1 MRNYDGKEDI
11 ELFKRALCEGL
22 TRRIEK
28 EEKEAEGIQLT
39 PNKRHK
45 KKTKEIFYEQLGD
58 AFTPFS
64 DEK

>member
-1 MRNYDGKEDI
+1 MRNRNGNEDL
-11 ELFKRALCEGL
+11 ELFKRALSEGL
-22 TRRIEK
+22 ARRIEK
-28 EEKEAEGIQLT
+28 EDKEAEGIQLT

-58 AFTPFS
+58 AFTPFP